1 MNKWFILILFVILA
15 IAQATFLNGF
25 RFLGLRP
32 DLLFICA
39 IISGLIF
46 NFDLKWLIIGS
57 ITSGAL
63 KDILAVNYFGLNIIL
78 FVLIALAVARLS
90 REITLDSTPVQMALT
105 FCAGLFYNIVYIII
119 SMYLGSFISFGMV
132 LRVVLLG
139 SIYTALFFP
148 VIFIVVSG
156 LGFEKADI

>member
-1 MNKWFILILFVILA
+1 MKNRLILILFVVLGF
-15 IAQATFLNGF
+15 AQATFLNSF

-46 NFDLKWLIIGS
+46 NFDFKWLIAAALLC
-57 ITSGAL
+57 GAL
-63 KDILAVNYFGLNIIL
+63 KDILSVNYFGLNIIL
-78 FVLIALAVARLS
+78 FVLIALGVARLS
-90 REITLDSTPVQMALT
+90 KEITLDSTPVQMVLT
-105 FCAGLFYNIVYIII
+105 LCVSLLYNIVYMAIGA
-119 SMYLGSFISFGMV
+119 YLGSFISLGMA
-132 LRVVLLG
+132 LRVTLLG

-156 LGFEKADI
+156 LGFDKAEI

>member
-1 MNKWFILILFVILA
+1 MKNWLILILFVVLA

-25 RFLGLRP
+25 RFFGLKP
-32 DLLFICA
+32 DLLLISA

-46 NFDLKWLIIGS
+46 NFNFKWMIASSLIC
-57 ITSGAL
+57 GAL

-90 REITLDSTPVQMALT
+90 KEITLDSIPVQMALT
-105 FCAGLFYNIVYIII
+105 LCVAIFYNIVYIII
-119 SMYLGSFISFGMV
+119 SAYLGVFISFGMT
-132 LRVVLLG
+132 LRITLLG
-139 SIYTALFFP
+139 SIYTALVFP